1 VNVDFECVCGDDV
14 NRCDWL
20 IEGMTLLVSRRK
32 DGIGGACE
40 GFGSVKAQKRAAVI
54 VRRRV

>member
-1 VNVDFECVCGDDV
+1 LSVCVDDL

-20 IEGMTLLVSRRK
+20 LEEMILLVSRRK
-32 DGIGGACE
+32 DGIGGACA
-40 GFGSVKAQKRAAVI
+40 GFGSARAPKKAAVL